1 VLRYNQAFNVARPDA
16 VNVASVALV
25 AIGNIRKGI
34 NDLRLSLSVKE
45 QTRRRCDASRSQHL
59 AAWHL
64 HAVHGGMP
72 KEGVPSMRRS

>member
-34 NDLRLSLSVKE
+34 NGTCGSPYR
-45 QTRRRCDASRSQHL
+45 
-59 AAWHL
+59 
-64 HAVHGGMP
+64 
-72 KEGVPSMRRS
+72 